1 MGEAD
6 RPPGVRRT
14 AEELDASAKGAVF
27 SMALMLAFLGAGL
40 GLMAWG
46 VARLNQSPADPS
58 LVSSAGSSG
67 PAGGIVNPEGGDAPA
82 SKGAVGTARD
92 DVGSKIDA
100 LIEQLG
106 DSRYSVRRDAQ
117 RALMDYG
124 ERARPALE
132 EAARSQDAEVQHAAL
147 RLLRLLDDR

>member
-1 MGEAD
+1 M
-6 RPPGVRRT
+6 RRT
-14 AEELDASAKGAVF
+14 AEELDASAKGAVI
-27 SMALMLAFLGAGL
+27 SMALMLAFLGLGL
-40 GLMAWG
+40 GLMAMG
-46 VARLNQSPADPS
+46 VARLGKTDDPS
-58 LVSSAGSSG
+58 LVTSAGSSG
-67 PAGGIVNPEGGDAPA
+67 PAGGIVNPDGEASASSEGP
-82 SKGAVGTARD
+82 AVGPVRD

-132 EAARSQDAEVQHAAL
+132 AAARSEDAEVQHAAL